1 MVLLL
6 TFALCSGLSVV
17 SFDLACSDE
26 SVFSIVYSERG
37 NGASQQWRME
47 GVPGAGRLCWA
58 HDQVPGGSPWLAVP
72 EQHSVEVWD
81 MMHSTTTQNMKSIVT
96 LTNKSLFSAASP
108 AAMADYRGLTVT
120 VRNSAHR
127 LTPLVSVFPTSDST
141 EAKRSRACVRVYGNI
156 ESSKFGHLSK
166 VKNTLLCTVLLAVW
180 PLTPTAQ
187 WGWRAFSFRWVT
199 SWEHWY

>member
-1 MVLLL
+1 MLGWWLL

-17 SFDLACSDE
+17 SFDLACSEE

-81 MMHSTTTQNMKSIVT
+81 TMHSTTTQNMKSIVT

-141 EAKRSRACVRVYGNI
+141 EAKRSSTSLSCRGQRSN
-156 ESSKFGHLSK
+156 SK
-166 VKNTLLCTVLLAVW
+166 
-180 PLTPTAQ
+180 
-187 WGWRAFSFRWVT
+187 
-199 SWEHWY
+199 